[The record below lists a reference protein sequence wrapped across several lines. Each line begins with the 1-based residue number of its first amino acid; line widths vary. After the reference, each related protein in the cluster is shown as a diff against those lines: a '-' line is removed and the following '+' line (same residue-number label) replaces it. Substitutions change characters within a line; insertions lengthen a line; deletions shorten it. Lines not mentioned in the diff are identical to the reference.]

1 MGELNAAILISNI
14 SFSYGHNKVL
24 NDISVNIE
32 SSKLTVILG
41 KNGCGK
47 STLLRLIAGLLP
59 CMNGE
64 IRIRNQEIRTLT
76 LNKMAK
82 LVGFLGQK
90 HRAVFPFTVEQ
101 VVLTG
106 RAGYVNVVPKAKDK
120 EVAGYAMERAGIQDL
135 KDRFYTELS
144 GGEQQLVMIA
154 RVLAQ
159 EPEILLLDE
168 PASHLDF
175 ANQIKLMSL
184 LKELTLGDLTVVA
197 VLHDH
202 NLAFLYGDDFIFIR
216 KGDLLRPV
224 EPVKPWDA
232 EFMQT
237 IYGNKLHSIPY
248 CSRALIVPATETI
261 YYDNR

>member
-1 MGELNAAILISNI
+1 MNAAILIRSL

-24 NDISVNIE
+24 DDISVNIE

-59 CMNGE
+59 CRQGE
-64 IRIRNQEIRTLT
+64 IRIRGQEIRTLT

-82 LVGFLGQK
+82 MVGFLGQK

-106 RAGYVNVVPKAKDK
+106 RAGYVNVVPKEKDF
-120 EVAGYAMERAGIQDL
+120 EIAGHAMKRAGISEL
-135 KDRFYTELS
+135 KNRFYTELS

-175 ANQIKLMSL
+175 ANQIKLMTL
-184 LKELTLGDLTVVA
+184 LKELTLGNLTVVA
-197 VLHDH
+197 VLHDP
-202 NLAFLYGDDFIFIR
+202 NLAFLYGDDFIFVR
-216 KGDLLRPV
+216 NGHLLRPV
-224 EPVKPWDA
+224 EPVQPWDA
-232 EFMQT
+232 EFLQT
-237 IYGNKLHSIPY
+237 IYGNNLQSIPY
-248 CSRALIVPATETI
+248 GPRALIVPANATMN
-261 YYDNR
+261 YDNR